1 MIQKY
6 RNIINSINDSMG
18 PKAERCIL
26 LAGHLII
33 GGPFYCLL
41 LLLHIR
47 FAGLKK
53 DDHDI
58 ATTFLPL
65 FIFSELLF
73 YLWIF
78 FPSMWGLE
86 FGVPLRA
93 IAFFYTLLVLVLD
106 IIAKTEWDPRIRFKL
121 IPIRASLYSR
131 KFSNKQ
137 NYKNNK
143 GDRIENN

>member
-78 FPSMWGLE
+78 FPLHVGLRIWSPIE
-86 FGVPLRA
+86 GYS
-93 IAFFYTLLVLVLD
+93 FFLHPTCLGLGYYRKNRVGPKNTLQTHSH
-106 IIAKTEWDPRIRFKL
+106 KGK
-121 IPIRASLYSR
+121 SL
-131 KFSNKQ
+131 F
-137 NYKNNK
+137 
-143 GDRIENN
+143 